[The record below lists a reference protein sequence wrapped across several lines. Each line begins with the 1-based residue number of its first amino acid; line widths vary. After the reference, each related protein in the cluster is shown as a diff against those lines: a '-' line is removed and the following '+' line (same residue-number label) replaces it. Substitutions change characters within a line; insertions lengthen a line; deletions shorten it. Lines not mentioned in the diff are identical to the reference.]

1 MFKNESN
8 YNLIIILHIVLGGII
23 FAYPPISTIYSVL
36 IITFGI
42 YYIVKN
48 QNRNH
53 EALLISGYV
62 VAVEVLLRMTDATMI
77 NEYGKYSI
85 ILFLLIGIGYRGV
98 SRNYYIY
105 IVFILL
111 LCPALLLST
120 KLSTDVV
127 FRKAISFNISG
138 PLCLTIAS
146 IYCINRPISFKT
158 IIKLFHFLQ
167 YSLITVLVY
176 IVLYT
181 PEDSSITMKTDSN
194 FATSGGF
201 GPNQVSTILG
211 IGMFTAFALF
221 LFSKSKFSKL
231 IQLLL
236 FIVFTYR
243 ALITFSR
250 GGFYTGLVVIVVL
263 IIYLYLK
270 SNFNAKIKISKM
282 AFLFIL
288 GFLLLIGY
296 TAIRTNGM
304 IINRY
309 TNKNAIGMEK
319 ASNFSGREEIA
330 EAEIELFL
338 ENPVFGV
345 GIGRNKEEKEK
356 ILGHQVATHNEI
368 TRLLAEHGVFGL
380 LAFLILMFY
389 PLFTQ
394 FTTRSNI
401 FFYSFFLFW
410 LLTINHAAMRIA
422 ASALI
427 YALSLLKI
435 RYDET

>member
-1 MFKNESN
+1 MFKNKSN
-8 YNLIIILHIVLGGII
+8 HNLFIILHIVLGGII
-23 FAYPPISTIYSVL
+23 FVYPPISTIYSVL

-48 QNRNH
+48 QNKNH
-53 EALLISGYV
+53 EALLMSGYV

-98 SRNYYIY
+98 SKNYHIY
-105 IVFILL
+105 ILFILL

-127 FRKAISFNISG
+127 FRKAISFNMSG

-158 IIKLFHFLQ
+158 VIKLFQFLQ

-176 IVLYT
+176 IILFT
-181 PEDSSITMKTDSN
+181 PKNSNITMQTDSN

-211 IGMFTAFALF
+211 IGMFTAFVLF
-221 LFSKSKFSKL
+221 LFSKSKLSKL
-231 IQLLL
+231 IQLSL
-236 FIVFTYR
+236 FMIFSYR

-250 GGFYTGLVVIVVL
+250 GGFYTGLAIIVAL
-263 IIYLYLK
+263 IIYLFFK
-270 SNFNAKIKISKM
+270 SNFNAKIKISKII
-282 AFLFIL
+282 FLLII
-288 GFLLLIGY
+288 GFLLLLGY
-296 TAIRTNGM
+296 TTIKTNGM

-309 TNKNAIGMEK
+309 TNRNAIGMEK

-330 EAEIELFL
+330 EAEINIFL
-338 ENPVFGV
+338 ENPIFGV

-356 ILGHQVATHNEI
+356 IIGHQVATHNEI
-368 TRLLAEHGVFGL
+368 TRLLADHGMFGL

-410 LLTINHAAMRIA
+410 LFTINHAAMRIA
-422 ASALI
+422 APAFI